1 MPTPEQ
7 QAAFDK
13 FAEVMDNRDAFFQT
27 LKEFEDKNGFIPEV
41 LPENGK
47 VIKGDIRMMNAY
59 AEWKRCGSW
68 RNMPGVVKQTWKAAK
83 KSVKHGGKRNG

>member
-13 FAEVMDNRDAFFQT
+13 FAEVMDKRDAFFQE
-27 LKEFEDKNGFIPEV
+27 LKNFEEKQGFIPEI
-41 LPENGK
+41 LPNGQQ
-47 VIKGDIRMMNAY
+47 VKGDIRMMNAY

-68 RNMPGVVKQTWKAAK
+68 RTMPGVVKKMWKTAK
-83 KSVKHGGKRNG
+83 KARASRKQK